1 MKDKVG
7 REIEYLRI
15 SITDRCNLR
24 CVYCMPE
31 SGIKLMDSSELM
43 TFEEIEKVVKACAA
57 LGVSKIRITGGEPLA
72 RKNAAALVSKIKAI
86 EGIEEVS
93 MTTNGILLNE
103 QLSELIA
110 AGLDR
115 VNISL
120 DTLHSDRYYEITRGG
135 ELSKVLSAVDR
146 SIKAGLITKL
156 NTVIIRDFNYDEL
169 MDFVKLAEDLPV
181 SVRFIELMPI
191 GQGKD
196 YKSVTTEEIR
206 KTILKEREL
215 EPFSQVKG
223 NGPAVY
229 YKTESSKGSIGFI
242 SPLSHEFCDSCN
254 RVRLTAEGFLKLC
267 LHWNLGINLKGA
279 LRQGCSLMEL
289 SKIIEKAVRE
299 KPNHHE
305 FMMSMD
311 NKVDY
316 DTRKMVQIGG

>member
-31 SGIKLMDSSELM
+31 GGINLMDSSELM

-57 LGVSKIRITGGEPLA
+57 LGVSKIRITGGEPLV
-72 RKNAAALVSKIKAI
+72 RKNAAVLVSKLKAI

-93 MTTNGILLNE
+93 MTTNGILLSE
-103 QLSELIA
+103 QLSKLIA

-120 DTLHSDRYYEITRGG
+120 DTLHNDRYYEITRGG
-135 ELSKVLSAVDR
+135 ELSKVLSAVDQ
-146 SIKAGLITKL
+146 SVKAGLITKL
-156 NTVIIRDFNYDEL
+156 NTVIIRDFNYDEI

-206 KTILKEREL
+206 KTILKERHL
-215 EPFSQVKG
+215 DPFKQVKG

-229 YKTESSKGSIGFI
+229 YKTYKSKGSIGFI

-267 LHWNLGINLKGA
+267 LHWNLGINLKGV

-289 SKIIEKAVRE
+289 SEIIEKAVRE

-305 FMMSMD
+305 FMMSKD